1 MTVKTYTYVRGNL
14 RDMINKVN
22 DNSESITITTKDHNA
37 VLMSEDDYNAIMIA
51 SCRYHYN

>member
-37 VLMSEDDYNAIMIA
+37 VLMSEDDYNAIMET
-51 SCRYHYN
+51 RYWET